1 MDFLERIKS
10 FAKDLVNKPSE
21 GDTFGQIDR
30 KVADRPAA
38 NSRHRIKPQEFDFD
52 SVEATDEYRIAL
64 HLIQE
69 KAPFVFVTGRA
80 GTGKTTFIRWLCHN
94 FKGNVAIV
102 APTGLAA
109 LTAGGVTI
117 HSFFRFPPSFVAP
130 KSIQKVKH
138 RAVYENLHL
147 LIIDEISMVR
157 VDMMDAIEQFLSL
170 NGPRPG
176 EPFGGVPIVAVG
188 DMHQL
193 PPISDQSGI
202 RQYIE
207 DNYNSP
213 YFFSAHALKNIKP
226 LPLELKRVFRQKDNK
241 FLAILNDIRTGQNL
255 EKSVENLNRLCLDS
269 SFTSSAWTTLV
280 PTRKLA
286 SEINE
291 QHLASLPGPTKE
303 YVGEIA
309 GQFFSNQNY
318 QGKNEDELDRMLP
331 APYKL
336 RLRIGARVVFTKN
349 GSSWVNGTTGIVRE
363 IKPNVIQVQI
373 DDEGTDVVVDVQRT
387 TWDKGKYRYDQATK
401 TLVSR
406 SVGSFKQFPLALGWA
421 MTIHKAQGQT
431 LSRVIVDLDWGTFA
445 TGQAYVALSR
455 ARSIQGLKLR
465 RPIKTEDVI
474 SDQIIRS
481 LYQRI
486 AENDIAEQWREEG
499 GA

>member
-10 FAKDLVNKPSE
+10 FAKDLVNTHGQ
-21 GDTFGQIDR
+21 GDTFGEIDR

-38 NSRHRIKPQEFDFD
+38 SSRHRIKSQEFDID

-64 HLIQE
+64 QLIQE

-80 GTGKTTFIRWLCHN
+80 GTGKTTFIRWLCHS

-117 HSFFRFPPSFVAP
+117 HSFFRFPLGFVEL
-130 KSIQKVKH
+130 KNIKKVDH
-138 RAVYENLHL
+138 RAVYENLDL

-157 VDMMDAIEQFLSL
+157 VDMMDAIERFLSL
-170 NGPRPG
+170 NGPKPG
-176 EPFGGVPIVAVG
+176 EPFGGVPVVAVG

-213 YFFSAHALKNIKP
+213 YFFSAHALQNVKP
-226 LPLELKRVFRQKDNK
+226 LPLELKRVFRQKDEN
-241 FLAILNDIRTGQNL
+241 FLSILNYLRTGQNL
-255 EKSVENLNRLCLDS
+255 SESVNKLNRLCLDQDYS
-269 SFTSSAWTTLV
+269 SAAWTTLV

-286 SEINE
+286 SEINKK
-291 QHLASLPGPTKE
+291 HLAKLSGPTKE
-303 YVGEIA
+303 FVGEIE
-309 GQFFSNQNY
+309 GKFFSNQNY
-318 QGKNEDELDRMLP
+318 RGKNEDELDRMLP
-331 APYKL
+331 APYRL

-349 GSSWVNGTTGIVRE
+349 GSAWVNGTTGIVRD

-373 DDEGTDVVVDVQRT
+373 DDEGVDVVVDVQRT
-387 TWDKGKYRYDQATK
+387 SWKKGKYRYDQATSSV
-401 TLVSR
+401 VSQT
-406 SVGSFKQFPLALGWA
+406 VGSFKQFPLALGWA

-455 ARSIQGLKLR
+455 ARSINGLKLR
-465 RPIKTEDVI
+465 RAIKREDVKA
-474 SDQIIRS
+474 DEIIRA
-481 LYQRI
+481 LYLRI
-486 AENDIAEQWREEG
+486 AKNDVATRWREEG
-499 GA
+499 SS